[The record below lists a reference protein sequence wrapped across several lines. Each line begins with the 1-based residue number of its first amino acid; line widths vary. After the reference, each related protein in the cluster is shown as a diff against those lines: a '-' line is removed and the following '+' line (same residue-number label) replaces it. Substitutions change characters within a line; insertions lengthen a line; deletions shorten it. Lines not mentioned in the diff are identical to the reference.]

1 VNAST
6 TNTMQHN
13 SDSVEARAAAAS
25 AEQSAAESQVD
36 IRLLTGASELTAA
49 SGLLAEVWGLDAASP
64 QLSPGIVI
72 ALAYADNYVAGAF
85 KDGRLVAASVG
96 FFYPP
101 QVNALHSHITGVR
114 REDAVAG
121 IGYAL
126 KLNQRAWC
134 LARGV
139 TRITWTFDPLV
150 ARNAYFN
157 LRKLGGTST
166 EYLTDHYGDM
176 SDGLNRGQPSDR
188 MLLSWDLRDSRHTR
202 RAAPEPGFAV
212 LSRGPH
218 GPIVDLELP
227 PGTARVRLELPTDIE
242 ALRGAQPDLAGEWRA
257 ALRTAALAL
266 LSDGWQLTDFDRSGY
281 YVAERN
287 PA

>member
-1 VNAST
+1 M
-6 TNTMQHN
+6 NT
-13 SDSVEARAAAAS
+13 VE
-25 AEQSAAESQVD
+25 
-36 IRLLTGASELTAA
+36 IRLLAGASELGAA
-49 SGLLAEVWGLDAASP
+49 SALLAEVWGVDARSP
-64 QLSPGIVI
+64 QLSPGMLI

-96 FFYPP
+96 FFHPP
-101 QVNALHSHITGVR
+101 SVGALHSHITGVR
-114 REDAVAG
+114 RDDAVAG
-121 IGYAL
+121 IGYEL
-126 KLNQRAWC
+126 KLHQRAWC
-134 LARGV
+134 LAHGV
-139 TRITWTFDPLV
+139 TRVTWTFDPLV

-188 MLLSWDLRDSRHTR
+188 MLLSWDLLGSR
-202 RAAPEPGFAV
+202 RAADSAPAPAFAALV
-212 LSRGPH
+212 RGPH
-218 GPIVDLELP
+218 GPTVDLDLP
-227 PGTARVRLELPTDIE
+227 AGLDRVRLELPADIE
-242 ALRGAQPDLAGEWRA
+242 KLRDTEPQLASEWRA

-266 LSDGWQLTDFDRSGY
+266 LTDGWQLVDFDRSGY